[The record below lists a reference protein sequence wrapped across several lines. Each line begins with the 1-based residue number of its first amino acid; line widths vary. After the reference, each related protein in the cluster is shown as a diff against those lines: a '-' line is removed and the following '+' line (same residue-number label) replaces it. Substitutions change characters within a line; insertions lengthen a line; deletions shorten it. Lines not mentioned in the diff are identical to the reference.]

1 MSIFQWKEEYSVD
14 HAEIDTQHKR
24 LFQLAGDLHAAMT
37 EGKGKDALTK
47 TLNNLIEYTKHHFA
61 CEERLMQLHNY
72 PDFAEHKA
80 LHDDLTARVVEFQK
94 RFEAGRTAMSVEL
107 LQFLKDWLGHHIGE
121 TDKKVATYLKT
132 LVAA

>member
-14 HAEIDTQHKR
+14 HSEIDTQHKR
-24 LFQLAGDLHAAMT
+24 LFQLAGNLHAAMT
-37 EGKGKDALTK
+37 EGKGKDALSK
-47 TLNNLIEYTKHHFA
+47 TLNDLIEYTKHHFA
-61 CEERLMQLHNY
+61 CEERLMQLHHY
-72 PDFAEHKA
+72 PDYAAHKA
-80 LHDDLTARVVEFQK
+80 FHDDLTARVLEFQK
-94 RFEAGRTAMSVEL
+94 SFDAGRTAMSVEL